1 MFGSRQHRF
10 GRKARSQRRF
20 AHAWR
25 LLAATSLTLATAG
38 VALPLLP
45 TTPFV
50 LLALWGS
57 ARGSPE
63 LNARIRG
70 HRHYRELIH
79 AWENGRGIP
88 RRAKWMSLA
97 LLATSWT
104 GLWLGGMGSG
114 FLIMAASAFALLAM
128 IIVTRPEPVY
138 PHD

>member
-1 MFGSRQHRF
+1 MSGPRQNKPTCKHRT
-10 GRKARSQRRF
+10 ARF
-20 AHAWR
+20 ARAWR

-50 LLALWGS
+50 LLALWAS

-63 LNARIRG
+63 LNARIRS
-70 HRHYRELIH
+70 HPRYRELIH

-88 RRAKWMSLA
+88 RRAKWMTVA

-104 GLWLGGMGSG
+104 GLWLGGIASG
-114 FLIMAASAFALLAM
+114 FLIVAASAFALLAL
-128 IIVTRPEPVY
+128 IVVTRPEPEY